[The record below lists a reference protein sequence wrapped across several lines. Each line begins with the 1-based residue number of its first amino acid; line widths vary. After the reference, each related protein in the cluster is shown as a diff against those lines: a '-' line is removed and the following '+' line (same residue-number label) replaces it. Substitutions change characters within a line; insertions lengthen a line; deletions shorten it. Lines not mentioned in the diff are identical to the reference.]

1 MADGDEVSELE
12 QQRLEATLASIPRDA
27 KTGLEIGFNDLRM
40 SKLLAKRLDLVS
52 IDLPYAHCRDDSLH
66 LLFADIVALPFRN
79 RSFDI
84 VICAEVLEHLASEVL
99 MRGVD
104 ELQRVSDKYLLVSV
118 PYKQRVWN
126 ERFKCNHCGYVGNVM
141 SHLHYF
147 DQAKLEALLDR
158 FVYSDSRLV
167 GNQCG
172 YAPDILYTIASNVGN
187 SWYRRPWRC
196 PSCHVIPEEIQP
208 NLAGEILRRIIW
220 RLERL
225 SGERACWLV
234 ELLKRS
240 DLNHA

>member
-1 MADGDEVSELE
+1 VTDGDEVSELE
-12 QQRLEATLASIPRDA
+12 QQRLEATLTSIPSDA
-27 KTGLEIGFNDLRM
+27 KTGLEIGFSDLRM
-40 SKLLAKRLDLVS
+40 TRLLATRLDLVS
-52 IDLPYAHCRDDSLH
+52 IDLPHAHRRDDSLR

-84 VICAEVLEHLASEVL
+84 VICAEVLEHLPSDVL
-99 MRGVD
+99 MRGVA

-147 DQAKLEALLDR
+147 DEKRLEALLDR
-158 FVYSDSRLV
+158 FVRSESRLV
-167 GNQCG
+167 GSTCG
-172 YAPDILYTIASNVGN
+172 YAPDVLYTIASNAGN
-187 SWYRRPWRC
+187 SWYRRPWLC
-196 PSCHVIPEEIQP
+196 PSCHVIPDEIQP
-208 NLAGEILRRIIW
+208 NLAGEIVRRIIW

-234 ELLKRS
+234 ELLERS
-240 DLNHA
+240 D